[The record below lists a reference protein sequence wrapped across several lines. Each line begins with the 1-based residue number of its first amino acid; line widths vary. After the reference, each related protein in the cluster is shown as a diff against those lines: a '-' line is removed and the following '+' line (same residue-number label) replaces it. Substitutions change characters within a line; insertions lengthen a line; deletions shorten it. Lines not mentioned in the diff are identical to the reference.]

1 MIWLARVLLGATA
14 WLVVTYGGSAEEA
27 TTAKSVPNLLITG
40 EGSIRAAPDSA
51 VFFAGVTSTSQT
63 AREALNS
70 NRAAV
75 RTVIASAKSGGVAD
89 ADIQTS
95 DLSLQPQRDPA
106 ARTPDAR
113 IIGYQVV
120 NRVVLRIRNLN
131 QIGNLIDD
139 LVTAGCNQLYGLRFE
154 ISEPEKYL
162 EQARRDAV
170 TDARKKAELYAHA
183 AGVRLGRL
191 LSLVE
196 DQPPLSAMRALPRAE
211 AAAASQ
217 VPIERG
223 ESEIKVQ
230 IRTAWELLAP

>member
-1 MIWLARVLLGATA
+1 MVWVARLLIGAA
-14 WLVVTYGGSAEEA
+14 ALLLLSNGGSAEEA
-27 TTAKSVPNLLITG
+27 ATAKPASTISITG
-40 EGSIRAAPDSA
+40 EGSVHVAPDSA
-51 VFFAGVTSTSQT
+51 IFFAGVTSTAQT
-63 AREALNS
+63 ARDALNV
-70 NRAAV
+70 NRAATK
-75 RTVIASAKSGGVAD
+75 TVITSAKSDGVAD

-95 DLSLQPQRDPA
+95 NLSLQPQRDPT
-106 ARTPDAR
+106 ARTADAR
-113 IIGYQVV
+113 IVGYQVV

-139 LVTAGCNQLYGLRFE
+139 LVTAGANQLYGLTFE
-154 ISEPEKYL
+154 ISEPERYL

-170 TDARKKAELYAHA
+170 ADARKKAELYAHA

-196 DQPPLSAMRALPRAE
+196 DQMSTMQPFPRAE
-211 AAAASQ
+211 AAAAGNG

-230 IRTAWELLAP
+230 IRTSWELLGP